1 MRLGLLSH
9 NFAHLKSIALAFV
22 GTWLLAVNSMAFA
35 DTEDFDD
42 EDFIGASEEIAD
54 SSDVIG
60 WSLFSSGSGED
71 RYTINFN
78 NVSIIEYIRFVSKIT
93 GNNFVYEE
101 ADLPF
106 TVSIV
111 SEEPITVTNI
121 MSALIQTLRIHNLKL
136 LENEGNLI
144 ITKNLDVNQIPTIIS
159 PEGSSK
165 HAENAPIVTRIFRIK
180 NANLNSVASIIR
192 PMTSK
197 TAIVDVSNET
207 RQLIVTDITTNV
219 EQISTLLQSLDSPHS
234 PLEIDIYHAHHMPV
248 KTLTELAG
256 SIVKPFAEDNS
267 LIYVAQEESNT
278 IFIVSTPYLIER
290 SMEIF
295 EDLDV
300 RPKGLTAGQLTKD
313 AIYLYKIKHKTSQ
326 ELIQSLKNIAKELER
341 SGAHSIKLIDA
352 LEHAKWVKDSN
363 SILFITDPETQ
374 TKLEDI
380 LQTLDSFSDTRNFY
394 IYKVEQAGVEQ
405 VESSLEKLAR
415 SLEKGGSDRDLV
427 HAIESMRYIKETN
440 SFIFTGTDESLK
452 KLGEL
457 LPTFDVAV
465 SQYSPSSHYWLY
477 TPEYLSGKELETA
490 LGDLLDSMESAGL
503 ADEQLLNSIESMKWV
518 PATNTLL
525 FTGDPASL
533 DQIKSILK
541 LIDVPSGAP
550 TKIFLYQPRYVS
562 NEQIEEALDELAD
575 RLEPKNLSDRNLAG
589 AIDTMTWIGNSQSFL
604 FKADPGTIEK
614 IQGFLKDIDNPKEG
628 EAIAQAYVLYNLKHA
643 RGDDV
648 IDHLEMIAKNLP
660 EKDPSQKAII
670 DVIDDLSFLKETN
683 ALLLTGSQKAV
694 EDVKELISQFD
705 VPKATPAAFEKTSF
719 FIYRPLYVNAEE
731 LKVALEQTAN
741 DLQKSG
747 LLDPTLLS
755 SIATMRYVGATN
767 SLVFSGSK
775 ESLEKTQEI
784 LKIID
789 APGADKGIGEFAGQT
804 FFIYKVKHLS
814 VSALLNLLKN
824 VVINLE
830 KESAHK
836 DEALIKSIK
845 TAKGIQ
851 ETHSILFTG
860 APDVLEKIAELLK
873 QLDISNGAERVE
885 GDIHEDGRPSDYVIY
900 KPVNVTGPELIE
912 MMTEFEQN
920 LVNSDVHNPQLFQT
934 IGSLKYIQ
942 RTGYILVS
950 GSKKAIEQAID
961 LLRKFDQAG
970 IGPGV
975 TSIPEMETSFLVY
988 KLQYHQGTAIQD
1000 ALKKVG
1006 QEMAASENVVGKN
1019 LVNAISSVQWITLT
1033 NSLLATGTP
1042 EVLTKLKE
1050 LIQNLDVP
1058 LRQVFIEIL
1067 VIETALTNNQQ
1078 FGLQWGSKVQ
1088 YLNRFGAGV
1097 SNFPSP
1103 NSVDG
1108 VPANNALA
1116 TPLADVTAT
1125 RTPLASDIPNPTSRT
1140 TNLAGGFDLGVIGDI
1155 ILHKGRSFI
1164 SLASLVNALQQD
1176 NESTIV
1182 MNPKL
1187 IAQDNQQSTIFIGQ
1201 NIPFTGSLVTTTGAA
1216 TQSSSNIEYR
1226 DVGVNLTITPIL
1238 GTNEIVTLDI
1248 SNDITRQVETVTGQA
1263 GGLQGLQTTRTTFTA
1278 KVHVPNKHFVALSG
1292 MIEDSKARFKS
1303 SIPCLGGLP
1312 IVGAFFSEN
1321 DRFSQRNSI
1330 IFFVRPTIIDSFD
1343 EYKDLTETQENLYKD
1358 RASKQ
1363 ILKEQ
1368 FDEAIDWVK
1377 QPEDE

>member
-1 MRLGLLSH
+1 MRLGLLIP
-9 NFAHLKSIALAFV
+9 NFAPRKSISVAIFGLCSLAIFST
-22 GTWLLAVNSMAFA
+22 GYG
-35 DTEDFDD
+35 DEDDFDD
-42 EDFIGASEEIAD
+42 NDFIGRSEEIAD
-54 SSDVIG
+54 SRDVIS

-71 RYTINFN
+71 RYIINFN
-78 NVSIIEYIRFVSKIT
+78 SVSIIEYIRFVSKIT
-93 GNNFVYEE
+93 GTNFLYEE
-101 ADLPF
+101 EDLPF

-136 LENEGNLI
+136 LENDGNLM
-144 ITKNLDVNQIPTIIS
+144 ITKSMEVNQIPTIIS
-159 PEGSSK
+159 PEGSNK
-165 HAENAPIVTRIFRIK
+165 NAGKAPIVTRVFRIK

-192 PMTSK
+192 PMTSR

-207 RQLIVTDITTNV
+207 RQLIITDITTNV
-219 EQISTLLQSLDSPHS
+219 DQISTLLQSLDSPHS
-234 PLEIDIYHAHHMPV
+234 PLEIEIYHAKHMPV
-248 KTLTELAG
+248 KALTELAG

-278 IFIVSTPYLIER
+278 IFMVSTPYLIER
-290 SMEIF
+290 SMEVF

-313 AIYLYKIKHKTSQ
+313 AIYLYKIKHKTSA

-352 LEHAKWVKDSN
+352 LQHAKWVKDSN

-374 TKLEDI
+374 TKIETI
-380 LQTLDSFSDTRNFY
+380 LDTLDSFSDTRNFY
-394 IYKVEQAGVEQ
+394 IYKVQQAGVEQ
-405 VESSLEKLAR
+405 VENSLEKLAR
-415 SLEKGGSDRDLV
+415 SLEKNDSDRDLV

-477 TPEYLSGKELETA
+477 TPEYLSGKELEKA
-490 LGDLLDSMESAGL
+490 LAELLDNMESAGL
-503 ADEQLLNSIESMKWV
+503 ADEQLLTSIDSMKWV

-533 DQIKSILK
+533 DQIKAILK

-550 TKIFLYQPRYVS
+550 TKIYLYQPRYVS
-562 NEQIEEALDELAD
+562 NQQIEEALDELAD
-575 RLEPKNLSDRNLAG
+575 RLDSKNLSDRNLAS
-589 AIDTMTWIGNSQSFL
+589 AIDNMTWIGESQSFL
-604 FKADPGTIEK
+604 FKADPSTIEK
-614 IQGFLKDIDNPKEG
+614 IEGFLKDIDNPKEG
-628 EAIAQAYVLYNLKHA
+628 EAIAQAYVLYSLKFA

-660 EKDPSQKAII
+660 EKDTSQKAVI
-670 DVIDDLSFLKETN
+670 DVIDDISFLKDTN
-683 ALLLTGSQKAV
+683 SLLLTGSQKAV
-694 EDVKELISQFD
+694 DDVKELIAQFD

-719 FIYRPLYVNAEE
+719 FIYRPVYVNAEE
-731 LKVALEQTAN
+731 LKIALEQTAA
-741 DLQKSG
+741 DLKESG
-747 LLDPTLLS
+747 LLDPSLLA
-755 SIATMRYVGATN
+755 SIETMRYVAATN

-775 ESLEKTQEI
+775 DSLEKTQEI

-789 APGADKGIGEFAGQT
+789 APGTDKGIGEFAGQT
-804 FFIYKVKHLS
+804 FFIYKVKS
-814 VSALLNLLKN
+814 VSVTELLNLLEN
-824 VVINLE
+824 VIINLE
-830 KESAHK
+830 KETQHK
-836 DEALIKSIK
+836 DEPLIKAIK
-845 TAKGIQ
+845 NAKGIK

-860 APDVLEKIAELLK
+860 SPPVLEKIAELLK
-873 QLDISNGAERVE
+873 QLDSSE
-885 GDIHEDGRPSDYVIY
+885 GTRPEDRGEPEIASDYVIY

-920 LVNSDVHNPQLFQT
+920 LQSSGVRNAPLFQT
-934 IGSLKYIQ
+934 INTLKYTP

-950 GSKKAIEQAID
+950 GSKKATEQAVE
-961 LLRKFDQAG
+961 LLHKFDQAG
-970 IGPGV
+970 VGPGV
-975 TSIPEMETSFLVY
+975 TSIPEMETSFLIY
-988 KLQYHQGTAIQD
+988 KLQYHQGTAIQE

-1006 QEMAASENVVGKN
+1006 QEMAASGNVAGKN
-1019 LVNAISSVQWITLT
+1019 LMSAISSIQWITLT

-1078 FGLQWGSKVQ
+1078 FGLQWGSKIQ
-1088 YLNRFGAGV
+1088 YLNRFGAGM

-1103 NSVDG
+1103 NAVDG
-1108 VPANNALA
+1108 VAANNAMA
-1116 TPLADVTAT
+1116 APLAEVNAT
-1125 RTPLASDIPNPTSRT
+1125 RTPLASDVPNPSNRT
-1140 TNLAGGFDLGVIGDI
+1140 TDLAGGFDLGVIGDI

-1182 MNPKL
+1182 MNPKI
-1187 IAQDNQQSTIFIGQ
+1187 IAQDNQQSTIFVGQ
-1201 NIPFTGSLVTTTGAA
+1201 NIPFTGSVVTTTGAA
-1216 TQSSSNIEYR
+1216 QQSSTNIEYR

-1248 SNDITRQVETVTGQA
+1248 SNDITRQVETTTGQT
-1263 GGLQGLQTTRTTFTA
+1263 GGLQGLQTTRTTLTA

-1292 MIEDSKARFKS
+1292 LIEDSKARFKS

-1321 DRFSQRNSI
+1321 DRFSERRSV
-1330 IFFVRPTIIDSFD
+1330 IFFVRPTIIDSFE

-1363 ILKEQ
+1363 ILKEE
-1368 FDEAIDWVK
+1368 FDDAIDWVK